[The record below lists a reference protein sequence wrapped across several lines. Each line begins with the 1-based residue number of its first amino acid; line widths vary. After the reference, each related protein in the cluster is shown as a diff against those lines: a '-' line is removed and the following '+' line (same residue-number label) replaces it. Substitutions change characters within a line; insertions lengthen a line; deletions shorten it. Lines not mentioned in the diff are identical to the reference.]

1 MYSNRPEVKT
11 FQITPFKITNILN
24 VPRRQ
29 HYETMGNMPEASNVG
44 IPGILTLK
52 LYSMSHL
59 GIKHYRHVYH
69 FSKLLDYINK

>member
-24 VPRRQ
+24 VQRRQ

-44 IPGILTLK
+44 IPGILILKAVFHVPPAYKTLQTCVPLFK
-52 LYSMSHL
+52 TFGLH
-59 GIKHYRHVYH
+59 
-69 FSKLLDYINK
+69 